1 MPICC
6 HLVCAALHYSFQLDY
21 DRYEVRLPVAWPYR
35 LSTRLC
41 WQTFLPV
48 GRHTCPPNVYAH
60 VHCRDRQR
68 LSNIGLTCLI
78 WKTILVSHC
87 YRQCTA
93 FSFCHTSR
101 IYHLHGI
108 IAARC
113 TKVEGQAGLA
123 QRVTPAPTFHTLFFS
138 VALRYRQIPSRA
150 VMTTD
155 RCRCM

>member
-68 LSNIGLTCLI
+68 LSIIGLTCLI
-78 WKTILVSHC
+78 WKPFLCFIAIDTVLLFLSATHRVD
-87 YRQCTA
+87 
-93 FSFCHTSR
+93 
-101 IYHLHGI
+101 I

-113 TKVEGQAGLA
+113 TKVEAGLA
-123 QRVTPAPTFHTLFFS
+123 QYVTPAPTFHTLFFS

>member
-41 WQTFLPV
+41 WRTFLPV

-101 IYHLHGI
+101 GYHCSPLYKGRGWTCSVCYTGAYI
-108 IAARC
+108 PYFIFFCSFPVPAD
-113 TKVEGQAGLA
+113 T
-123 QRVTPAPTFHTLFFS
+123 VTCGYD
-138 VALRYRQIPSRA
+138 YRQ
-150 VMTTD
+150 V
-155 RCRCM
+155 